1 MDILFYLV
9 DGTVEVSEP
18 RINNSGLPQGAYLK
32 RLRVPKGP
40 AGPPGSPPPAFVGIE
55 DLSVGADVTLFGRV
69 FHVCGCDAYTRAYYA
84 DQGIDQAP
92 DTALPENAID
102 AQKAR
107 ASAAAARSNLPTA
120 VQRGMQFLQFDGKV
134 LCFPGI
140 LADASAET
148 GARPIILNF
157 YLGDSTGEVKEPGV
171 GLLLHRQR
179 LPVDMPV
186 TGVASVGAD
195 PNMQYLRAE
204 NLRVGARLRVFAR
217 EFTLLDA
224 DPFTR
229 AWYKDNLRIDQAP
242 AMPAPAPRPPVPK
255 APLPPHNGYGSPA
268 DSARNCLSLVPK
280 AHNSVRARAALAFRG
295 SRLTHSPFP
304 FPLLTPQDK
313 DYGKYMAFSGMV
325 LRFMSSME
333 AVAPAVLA
341 ESDVGRTF
349 TVNWFLED
357 GTLSIFEPQRPDR
370 PASRYLERSKVC
382 EPGTEKALTTGA
394 MRVGAELIIHG
405 RKFTLLESDGFTQS
419 FMAQHPELWA

>member
-9 DGTVEVSEP
+9 DGTVEVTEP
-18 RINNSGLPQGAYLK
+18 RINNSGLPQGAFLK
-32 RLRVPKGP
+32 RIRVPKGA
-40 AGPPGSPPPAFVGIE
+40 AGPPGSPPPAAVGIE
-55 DLSVGADVTLFGRV
+55 DLSIGSDITLFGRT
-69 FHVCGCDAYTRAYYA
+69 FHVCGCDEYTRAYYA
-84 DQGIDQAP
+84 SQGIEQAP
-92 DTALPENAID
+92 NTALPENAID

-107 ASAAAARSNLPTA
+107 ASAAAAARGSAQTA

-140 LADASAET
+140 LTDPSAET
-148 GARPIILNF
+148 GARAIIFNF

-179 LPVDMPV
+179 LPVEMPV

-195 PNMQYLRAE
+195 PNAAYVRAE
-204 NLRVGARLRVFAR
+204 DLRVGARLRVFAR

-229 AWYKDNLRIDQAP
+229 SWYKDNLRIEQAP
-242 AMPAPAPRPPVPK
+242 AMPAPAPRAPVPK

-268 DSARNCLSLVPK
+268 DSARNCISLVPK
-280 AHNSVRARAALAFRG
+280 AFNS
-295 SRLTHSPFP
+295 
-304 FPLLTPQDK
+304 DK

-325 LRFMSSME
+325 LRFDTSME
-333 AVAPAVLA
+333 AIAPAVLA
-341 ESDVGRTF
+341 ESDVGRKF
-349 TVNWFLED
+349 VCNWFLED

-370 PASRYLERSKVC
+370 PASRYLERCKVC
-382 EPGTEKALTTGA
+382 EPGTETALQTSA
-394 MRVGAELIIHG
+394 MRVGAELIIYG